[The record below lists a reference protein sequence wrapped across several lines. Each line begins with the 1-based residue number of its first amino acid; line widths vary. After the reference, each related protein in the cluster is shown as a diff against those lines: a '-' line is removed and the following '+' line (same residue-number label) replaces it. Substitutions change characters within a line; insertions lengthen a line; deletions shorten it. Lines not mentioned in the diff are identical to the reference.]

1 MSTLNFP
8 LGSCSIDIKA
18 LMIDRCGEGGKPAQ
32 FGSQLARALVDR
44 MGESQ
49 INLGKA
55 SGKNLV
61 LRPTLVV
68 LGKTL
73 REEGSK

>member
-1 MSTLNFP
+1 
-8 LGSCSIDIKA
+8 
-18 LMIDRCGEGGKPAQ
+18 MIDRCGEGGKPAQ
-32 FGSQLARALVDR
+32 FGSQLARVDR
-44 MGESQ
+44 MEESQ